1 MTSQTIELNLIPKG
15 ISPRLYVSQYDKGQT
30 WNFDIYAG
38 SDPFTIPNNST
49 ITIQGTKPDGRGF
62 AYTCSSSGSRVTATE
77 QEQMTV
83 LAGDVPAEIKI
94 TNSGEVI
101 ATLNFIIAV
110 EKAAL
115 SSDTPISETELP
127 AIIALAEQQV
137 LDAEAWAN
145 GTRNGVPIGSSDPAY
160 EKNGKYYADHFVGY
174 ITDTQWTQITAI
186 LS

>member
-1 MTSQTIELNLIPKG
+1 MTSQTLSLNLIPKG

-30 WNFDIYAG
+30 WLFDIYAG
-38 SDPFTIPNNST
+38 DDPFTIPNSAVV
-49 ITIQGTKPDGRGF
+49 TIQGTKPDGTGF
-62 AYTCSSSGSRVTATE
+62 SYSCTKSGNRVEATE

-83 LAGDVPAEIKI
+83 LAGDVPAEIRI
-94 TNSGEVI
+94 TNNGEVI

-115 SSDTPISETELP
+115 SSDVPISETELP
-127 AIIALAEQQV
+127 AIIELAEQQV

-160 EKNGKYYADHFVGY
+160 EKNAKYYSDNFVGY
-174 ITDTQWTQITAI
+174 ITDTQWNSI
-186 LS
+186 LSILS